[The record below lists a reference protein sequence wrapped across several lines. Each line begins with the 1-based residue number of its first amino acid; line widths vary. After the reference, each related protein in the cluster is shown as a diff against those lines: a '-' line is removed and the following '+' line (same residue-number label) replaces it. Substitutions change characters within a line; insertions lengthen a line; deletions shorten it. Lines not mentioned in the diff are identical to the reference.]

1 MKAKEALL
9 VCKGGPNPTRFK
21 YMIERSMT
29 REIGDWLF
37 QTFKGYGQDYYYSHG
52 EIWFKT
58 AKQETLFLL
67 RWP

>member
-21 YMIERSMT
+21 YMIERAMT

-37 QTFKGYGQDYYYSHG
+37 QTFKGYGQDYYCSHG